1 VLASVARL
9 REGDV
14 PVLAGSDAPNPGTAH
29 GISLH
34 RELELLVRAGLS
46 PLEALRAAT
55 SAPARAFRLS
65 DRGRIA
71 VGLRAD
77 LVLVDGDLTT
87 DILATRVIR
96 TVWKLGRAVDREAYR
111 RAHGR
116 PSRNLA
122 LWAAV
127 ALLVLVV
134 SVAVVRRGWRRRR
147 S

>member
-1 VLASVARL
+1 VARL
-9 REGDV
+9 RQAQV

-55 SAPARAFRLS
+55 STPARAFHLS

-77 LVLVDGDLTT
+77 LVLVDGDPTT
-87 DILATRVIR
+87 DILATRAIR

-111 RAHGR
+111 LSHGR

-122 LWAAV
+122 LLAAV
-127 ALLVLVV
+127 AALALIVI
-134 SVAVVRRGWRRRR
+134 SIAVVLRGRRRGR
-147 S
+147 SSV